1 MLNIKTEEQVIKKTV
16 HKIGIW
22 LTLLDLKRILNA
34 LTELESPDKE
44 SSDLWLEIEKL
55 HADAE
60 HQINEISLDA
70 EADDIMLAE
79 EEEDARNG
87 DTCDVKGCE

>member
-22 LTLLDLKRILNA
+22 LTLLDLKRILAA

-44 SSDLWLEIEKL
+44 SSNLWREIEPVSYTHL
-55 HADAE
+55 TLPTNRE
-60 HQINEISLDA
+60 
-70 EADDIMLAE
+70 
-79 EEEDARNG
+79 
-87 DTCDVKGCE
+87 V

>member
-16 HKIGIW
+16 LKIGIW
-22 LTLLDLKRILNA
+22 LTLLDLKRILAA

-44 SSDLWLEIEKL
+44 SSNLWREIEQL
-55 HADAE
+55 HADAGR
-60 HQINEISLDA
+60 QINELALDT
-70 EADDIMLAE
+70 EASDIRLA

-87 DTCDVKGCE
+87 EACDVEGCE